1 MRQTIRWVAMN
12 PRRLPVFPLQSVLF
26 PHGVLPLQVFEPR
39 YLEMMNELLDGDG
52 RFGSVLIERGAEVG
66 GGDHRFNVGTVAKVV
81 RVGTLEGGR
90 MAVVAVG
97 IRRFLVT
104 AWLPDDPYPQAVVT
118 DLSEPVPTDDMP
130 ARVQKARRAYRRT
143 LALAT
148 ELGSR
153 VGDIDP
159 ELPDSPVAAAWQLC
173 DSAPL
178 EQLDRQELLEI
189 DDPDARLARLLVLLE
204 ERADLLE
211 ARLSAG

>member
-1 MRQTIRWVAMN
+1 MK
-12 PRRLPVFPLQSVLF
+12 PRRLPIFPLQSVLF

-39 YLEMMNELLDGDG
+39 FLEMMNELLEGDG

-66 GGDHRFNVGTVAKVV
+66 GGDHRFNAGTVAKVV

-90 MAVVAVG
+90 LAVVAVG
-97 IRRFLVT
+97 IRRFRVT
-104 AWLPDDPYPQAVVT
+104 TWLPEDPYPNALVT
-118 DLSEPVPTDDMP
+118 DLSEPSTTEQLPV
-130 ARVQKARRAYRRT
+130 RVQQARRAYRRT

-173 DSAPL
+173 DAAPL
-178 EQLDRQELLEI
+178 EQLDRQELLET
-189 DDPDARLARLLVLLE
+189 DDPDARLLRLLILLG